1 MKETISLDDMRVFA
15 AVARAGS
22 FSAAARD
29 LKAPKQTVSRRI
41 AALETA
47 LGVQLLQ
54 RTTRSMSLTE
64 DGALYLRRC
73 EDIVARADDANRELL
88 DRVAGQATGVLRLS
102 ADPVF
107 ADFFLGDVITQY
119 LDENPMVTIDLDL
132 TARHVDIVA
141 EGFDAA
147 IRVGA
152 LPDSS
157 LIARRLG
164 SAKIRYCASPA
175 YAEVRGLPEKP
186 ADLAAHDCVVQRL
199 GADPPRW
206 PFRGAKGPQW
216 VPVSGRFFVNDFR
229 MALNAVHRGLGIG
242 LFPAFICDQAITD
255 GTLVPVLD
263 DWLIQDFGGIYVV
276 YAKPAPPS
284 RKLSAFLDMVTK
296 AFSGEAPWEGHNA
309 AGLP

>member
-1 MKETISLDDMRVFA
+1 MKETISLDDMRIFV
-15 AVARAGS
+15 AVAHAGS
-22 FSAAARD
+22 FSTAART
-29 LKAPKQTVSRRI
+29 LKASKQTVNRRI
-41 AALETA
+41 AALESA

-64 DGALYLRRC
+64 DGTLYLRRC
-73 EDIVARADDANRELL
+73 EDIVTRAEDANRELL
-88 DRVAGQATGVLRLS
+88 DRVAGQATGTLRLS

-119 LDENPMVTIDLDL
+119 LNENPLVSIDLDL
-132 TARHVDIVA
+132 TPRHVDIVA

-175 YAEVRGLPEKP
+175 YADARGLPEKP
-186 ADLAAHDCVVQRL
+186 ADLADHDCVVQRL
-199 GADPPRW
+199 GTDPPRW
-206 PFRGAKGPQW
+206 PFRGARGPQW
-216 VPVSGRFFVNDFR
+216 MPVSGRFFVNDFR
-229 MALNAVHRGLGIG
+229 MSLNATHHGLGIG
-242 LFPAFICDQAITD
+242 LFPAFVCDQAIAE
-255 GTLVPVLD
+255 GMLVPVLD
-263 DWLIQDFGGIYVV
+263 DWLIEDFGGIYVV

-284 RKLSAFLDMVTK
+284 PKLNVFLDLVTA
-296 AFSGEAPWEGHNA
+296 AFSGQAPWER
-309 AGLP
+309 